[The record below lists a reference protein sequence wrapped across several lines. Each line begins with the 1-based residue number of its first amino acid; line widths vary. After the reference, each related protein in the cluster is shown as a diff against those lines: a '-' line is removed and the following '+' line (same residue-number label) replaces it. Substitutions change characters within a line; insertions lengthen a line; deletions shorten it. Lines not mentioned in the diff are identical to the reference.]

1 MHCLFGGNTVNGNAL
16 FDLAEIR
23 AEEERE
29 AQIRR
34 AAASLKQAGNTECE
48 DCGGEIA
55 ETRRRVL
62 PSARRC
68 IHCQEHF
75 ERSTKERR

>member
-1 MHCLFGGNTVNGNAL
+1 MNGNAL

-29 AQIRR
+29 AEIKR
-34 AAASLKQAGNTECE
+34 AGAALKRTGNTECD

-55 ETRRRVL
+55 ETRRRAL

-75 ERSTKERR
+75 ELHAKGR

>member
-1 MHCLFGGNTVNGNAL
+1 MNGNAL

-29 AQIRR
+29 AQIKR
-34 AAASLKQAGNTECE
+34 ATAALKQAGSIECE

-55 ETRRRVL
+55 ETRRRAM
-62 PSARRC
+62 PSATRC
-68 IHCQEHF
+68 FDCQQRF
-75 ERSTKERR
+75 ERRLQRGR

>member
-1 MHCLFGGNTVNGNAL
+1 MNGNAL

-29 AQIRR
+29 AQIKR
-34 AAASLKQAGNTECE
+34 ATAALKQEGNIECE

-55 ETRRRVL
+55 PTRRRAL
-62 PSARRC
+62 PSAKRC
-68 IHCQEHF
+68 IHCQERI
-75 ERSTKERR
+75 EQVSKERR

>member
-1 MHCLFGGNTVNGNAL
+1 MNGNAL

-29 AQIRR
+29 AQIKR
-34 AAASLKQAGNTECE
+34 ATASLKREGHIECE

-55 ETRRRVL
+55 ETRRRAL

-68 IHCQEHF
+68 IHCQERF
-75 ERSTKERR
+75 EKSSKERR

>member
-1 MHCLFGGNTVNGNAL
+1 MNGNAL

-29 AQIRR
+29 AQIKR
-34 AAASLKQAGNTECE
+34 ATASLKLEGNIECD

-55 ETRRRVL
+55 ETRRRAL

-68 IHCQEHF
+68 IHCQERF
-75 ERSTKERR
+75 ETSSKGRR